1 MPPCI
6 SILISRGS
14 RWWLFAII
22 RWILAMCE
30 AEQTVEEGST
40 TFWGGW
46 MCIHCP
52 GVMLSTLIVNNC
64 VIFMLSILTKTSHRE
79 KE

>member
-1 MPPCI
+1 
-6 SILISRGS
+6 
-14 RWWLFAII
+14 
-22 RWILAMCE
+22 MCE

-46 MCIHCP
+46 MCIRHP
-52 GVMLSTLIVNNC
+52 GVMLTISVDNNC
-64 VIFMLSILTKTSHRE
+64 VIFMLSTLTKTSHRE

>member
-1 MPPCI
+1 MPPSL
-6 SILISRGS
+6 SIHISRRS

-30 AEQTVEEGST
+30 AELTVEEGSMT
-40 TFWGGW
+40 YWGGW
-46 MCIHCP
+46 V
-52 GVMLSTLIVNNC
+52 GVHSLPWCNVVILMVSTLI
-64 VIFMLSILTKTSHRE
+64 KTSHRE